1 MSVFIYINNK
11 QQNKQNKTN
20 SNQKYIMKGMIRQ
33 MSTTSENVQ
42 YFTNKFYEKANAT
55 FLSKEDGING
65 IILGQDWEL
74 VDNVVANNTITLPS
88 IDTIN
93 EIHIETQSDDATI
106 VHQVTITKDS
116 LLFES
121 TNTTHRE
128 ILVDS
133 IFDVQTFVT
142 YNIADNTIT
151 LTSYEGVD
159 VDDTSTTIT
168 TKVYIK
174 KMSIADGTFS
184 AERLSYDNSASGLS
198 ANNVQDAIDE
208 LKSENGFTLTSTLT
222 TGQTSL
228 TFTDARITENS
239 ILSAVYT
246 SIFGVGVKSAEITNG
261 SLVLT
266 FKAQIEDMAVKV
278 VIK

>member
-1 MSVFIYINNK
+1 
-11 QQNKQNKTN
+11 
-20 SNQKYIMKGMIRQ
+20 MKGMIKQ
-33 MSTTSENVQ
+33 MSTSPENVQ
-42 YFTNKFYEKANAT
+42 YFTNRFYEKANDT
-55 FLSKEDGING
+55 FLSKEDGIKG

-74 VDNVVANNTITLPS
+74 VDSVVANNTITLPS

-93 EIHIETQSDDATI
+93 EIHIEVQSNDATI

-133 IFDVQTFVT
+133 IFDSETFVT
-142 YNIADNTIT
+142 YNIADNTII
-151 LTSYEGVD
+151 LNSYEGTNI
-159 VDDTSTTIT
+159 DDTSTTIT
-168 TKVYIK
+168 TKVYVK

-184 AERLSYDNSASGLS
+184 AERLSYSNTTSKLNS
-198 ANNVQDAIDE
+198 NNVQGAIDE

-222 TGQTSL
+222 ASQTSL
-228 TFTDARITENS
+228 TFTDERITEDS
-239 ILSAVYT
+239 ILSDVYT

-266 FKAQIEDMAVKV
+266 FKTQTEDMTVKV